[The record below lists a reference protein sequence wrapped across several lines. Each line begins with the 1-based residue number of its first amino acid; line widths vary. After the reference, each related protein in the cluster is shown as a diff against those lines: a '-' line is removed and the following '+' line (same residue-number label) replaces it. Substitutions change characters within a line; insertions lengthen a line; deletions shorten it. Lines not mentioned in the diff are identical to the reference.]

1 MPLPVIGTMTFT
13 ILPAFRGSFG
23 LTHTD
28 EMRFTGRPPPGPV
41 TTRHDQVFGRTAL
54 AMSTSSIRR
63 LRSDV
68 SRASAR

>member
-1 MPLPVIGTMTFT
+1 MTFT
-13 ILPAFRGSFG
+13 ILPALRGSFG

-28 EMRFTGRPPPGPV
+28 EMRFTGRPPSR
-41 TTRHDQVFGRTAL
+41 TRHDQVFGRTAL